1 MGTPFIAGGVSIHE
15 SHEPASIWKPKDQ
28 TTSARTRLPRENPF
42 FPETKHT
49 LRRIPPARSS
59 APGRSAHSAARAP
72 SRKTVHNITQ
82 FGVTPKPGRESWDC
96 SKASRTTL
104 PPRTAAERSNPPR
117 GRAAQLID
125 KQYPLTSVTT
135 KEVYI
140 QPSTGVFQP
149 WATVFAE

>member
-15 SHEPASIWKPKDQ
+15 SHESASIWKPKDQ
-28 TTSARTRLPRENPF
+28 TTSARTPLPRENPS

-72 SRKTVHNITQ
+72 SRKTVYNITQ
-82 FGVTPKPGRESWDC
+82 FGVTPKLGRESWDC

-104 PPRTAAERSNPPR
+104 PPRTAAERSNSPR

-140 QPSTGVFQP
+140 QPSTGVCQP